1 MFDKVSL
8 EEITDEFAKA
18 AGEDLSFVAGAD
30 LLDVVRQTERL
41 RRFLDAVESH
51 ALARID
57 VTNVCELEFGM
68 TAGSWLA
75 HECLLPAGVA
85 KKRVR
90 VATKLATVLPRTNQA
105 LTKGEIGF
113 DHAAAMAA
121 AANPRIAEA
130 VGEIEA
136 ELLAPIP
143 LATFERWK
151 QELAGIVQLLD
162 EDGGHD
168 PERDVR
174 KNRLHLSRD
183 INGVLQFR
191 GGLLGEHGACF
202 EARLS
207 AAADELFRRFS
218 RDHKAC
224 PELEIPS
231 RLTLLALALVELCRH
246 GTATHHQCNNQ
257 TMTTTM
263 ITTITPTTMMVTSG
277 ADAMEQCWRRHRRWI
292 SRWC

>member
-1 MFDKVSL
+1 MPVLRMGNLGNGRLDFVDLKYLPAEPLILRPARWSEAIFCSTGRTRLSSLGSRQRLRREIRTLVRFRVSQYVAVSHPVFRLVCMFDKVSL

-113 DHAAAMAA
+113 DH
-121 AANPRIAEA
+121 
-130 VGEIEA
+130 G
-136 ELLAPIP
+136 
-143 LATFERWK
+143 
-151 QELAGIVQLLD
+151 G
-162 EDGGHD
+162 DGGGGEPSDRGGSRGDRGGVVGAD
-168 PERDVR
+168 PVGDVR
-174 KNRLHLSRD
+174 
-183 INGVLQFR
+183 
-191 GGLLGEHGACF
+191 A
-202 EARLS
+202 
-207 AAADELFRRFS
+207 
-218 RDHKAC
+218 
-224 PELEIPS
+224 
-231 RLTLLALALVELCRH
+231 VET
-246 GTATHHQCNNQ
+246 GT
-257 TMTTTM
+257 
-263 ITTITPTTMMVTSG
+263 
-277 ADAMEQCWRRHRRWI
+277 RRHRAAPG
-292 SRWC
+292 